1 MTLGPFVPDLFTF
14 YDGLSIV
21 GQVDDVRL
29 SLPDRHVMFSIDDAS
44 GALALHNMMA
54 DGASIDLS
62 GGWQGVDVVSTGDVP
77 VGQVP
82 EPVVLNGRVL
92 RFDPLTQAMIP
103 REGTANNNNRGLTA
117 WKRPPVFELSA

>member
-1 MTLGPFVPDLFTF
+1 
-14 YDGLSIV
+14 
-21 GQVDDVRL
+21 
-29 SLPDRHVMFSIDDAS
+29 MFSIDNAS
-44 GALALHNMMA
+44 GAMALHNMMT

-62 GGWQGVDVVSTGDVP
+62 GSWQGADVVSTGDVA

-103 REGTANNNNRGLTA
+103 REGGQNKNRGLLLET
-117 WKRPPVFELSA
+117 SASL